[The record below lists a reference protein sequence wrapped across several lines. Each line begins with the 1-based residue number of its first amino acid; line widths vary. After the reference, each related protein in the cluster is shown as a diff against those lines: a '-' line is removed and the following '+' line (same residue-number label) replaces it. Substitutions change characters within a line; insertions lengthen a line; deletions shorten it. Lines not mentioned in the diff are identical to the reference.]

1 MQDEGVRRAGLVI
14 GIVTIV
20 AGLFGAM
27 VAGSSNRGEVVG
39 IADLELNLYS
49 VNVVGGLILT
59 GIGILALIAV
69 LSRTPIPMWIAS
81 GVAAVMAA
89 YGILVW
95 RDDTRNPLGF
105 DGRTISLLLGLALS
119 FAALAWA
126 GTRRPA
132 PG

>member
-1 MQDEGVRRAGLVI
+1 MEGESVRRAGLLI

-39 IADLELNLYS
+39 IADLELNLYT
-49 VNVVGGLILT
+49 VNVVGGLILA

-69 LSRTPIPMWIAS
+69 LSRTPVPMWIAS
-81 GVAAVMAA
+81 GVAGVMAI

-95 RDDTRNPLGF
+95 REDTRNPLGF
-105 DGRTISLLLGLALS
+105 DGRTISLLLGLCLS

-126 GTRRPA
+126 GSRRPVA
-132 PG
+132 G